1 MANANQSKAN
11 IIRNPKNE
19 SQVGIRKPRSLGKI
33 QASETADDKTV
44 SLPKKLKDFT
54 YKLEHSRFI

>member
-19 SQVGIRKPRSLGKI
+19 RQVGIRKPRSWGKI

-44 SLPKKLKDFT
+44 SLPKKLKD
-54 YKLEHSRFI
+54 